1 MAEGRVRGDST
12 AAASQHAME
21 ASAEAAPALAQLS
34 PASKN
39 RKRSAQKKESKLK
52 KKEMDRDGF
61 LQAKRDQQNA
71 RRKVLR
77 EQAAAAPVATAVVAV
92 MYINRLFLQP
102 LALSIIHVYSIL
114 VFDSHH

>member
-1 MAEGRVRGDST
+1 MRGDTT

-52 KKEMDRDGF
+52 KKMDRYG
-61 LQAKRDQQNA
+61 
-71 RRKVLR
+71 VLYL
-77 EQAAAAPVATAVVAV
+77 VAGGDPLLGPFFPMAWVV
-92 MYINRLFLQP
+92 
-102 LALSIIHVYSIL
+102 
-114 VFDSHH
+114 